1 MLLAL
6 IFKVILTNNKKSL
19 QHEVYLVNKV
29 RGEIPKGKH
38 FAKSN
43 FEKIRVKVFETI
55 LVLEGLF
62 CDVLM
67 KIWYQKKA

>member
-1 MLLAL
+1 MTQCLMTFYFATPSEMGTTLVML
-6 IFKVILTNNKKSL
+6 
-19 QHEVYLVNKV
+19 

-67 KIWYQKKA
+67 KIWCQKKA

>member
-1 MLLAL
+1 M
-6 IFKVILTNNKKSL
+6 VGNCQGWS
-19 QHEVYLVNKV
+19 EVVGSGRKCPKMVGNGQN

-62 CDVLM
+62 CDVLI
-67 KIWYQKKA
+67 KIWYQKEA